1 MIENSLA
8 DEFKIIPNPSSEYL
22 RVEYDNQNIY
32 EIKFEI
38 HSINGE
44 LMMSGKLTE
53 DHFINLKGLRTG
65 TYILKLK
72 ESDAWFTQKI
82 VKE

>member
-1 MIENSLA
+1 MIENSLV
-8 DEFKIIPNPSSEYL
+8 DELKIIPNPSSEYL
-22 RVEYDNQNIY
+22 RVEYDTQNLY

-38 HSINGE
+38 HSMNGE
-44 LMMSGKLTE
+44 LIMSGKLSE
-53 DHFINLKGLRTG
+53 DHFINLKGLSTG

-72 ESDAWFTQKI
+72 GSDAWFTQKI